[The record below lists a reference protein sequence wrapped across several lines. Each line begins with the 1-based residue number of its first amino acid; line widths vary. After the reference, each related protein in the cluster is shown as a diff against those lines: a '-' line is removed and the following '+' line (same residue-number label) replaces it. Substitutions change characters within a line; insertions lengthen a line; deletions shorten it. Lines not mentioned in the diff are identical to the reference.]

1 MLYNKS
7 SKHSLR
13 AEINP
18 ILDEIAESMN
28 SLRKDFVMPSEHR
41 IVITKNWLIGF
52 VEGDGSFF
60 YTSSKK
66 SLGFSIA
73 QEGNKALMQAIVNF
87 LCNYA
92 SEQIKPELLPL
103 YLDEIKIS
111 SIATVNHIKITR
123 RELIKLVIIP
133 LFSSV
138 NFRTKKFLD
147 FE

>member
-1 MLYNKS
+1 
-7 SKHSLR
+7 
-13 AEINP
+13 
-18 ILDEIAESMN
+18 
-28 SLRKDFVMPSEHR
+28 
-41 IVITKNWLIGF
+41 
-52 VEGDGSFF
+52 
-60 YTSSKK
+60 
-66 SLGFSIA
+66 
-73 QEGNKALMQAIVNF
+73 MQAIVNF

-147 FE
+147 FMD